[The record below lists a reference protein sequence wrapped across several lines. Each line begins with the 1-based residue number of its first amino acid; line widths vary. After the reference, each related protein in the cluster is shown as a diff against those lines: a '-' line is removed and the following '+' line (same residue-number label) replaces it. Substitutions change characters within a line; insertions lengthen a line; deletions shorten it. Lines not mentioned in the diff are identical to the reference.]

1 MKRAAIGAARGARP
15 EQKKKV
21 EKMKTKIAA
30 MVVSVLMLVTIVP
43 AVSAMPSVAQVPA
56 VTAGPYEDAY
66 GQYIEALQEFQT
78 AHNKWLSARA
88 TFLDARLQW
97 RQNRTQA
104 NLANMLEKLK
114 TSLLK
119 AVEMMIERLQL
130 LRVRVEISRG
140 LSDEEK
146 AVIYAEIDD
155 NISWFQAKQAEI
167 QAAESGQELRSI
179 ADTIWDHWRE
189 VRVWIK
195 QIIGQ
200 VLIAR
205 VDALVQKVEAF
216 KARIEARIQEL
227 KDNGVDTSALEAK
240 LAECDSNL
248 TLAKQKYDEAEEKFS
263 QISSEADADVLF
275 AEGVSLIRQGNV
287 YLREVFRGLR
297 DIVLEIRSMG
307 RTVTLTGSG
316 SLVARGNGSAYLSG
330 TGLADIITI
339 RDGVMTVSPNANV
352 ESDVTGE
359 NLENGEVKYEGF
371 SWARVTGTDVTVSL
385 SGSNITLYASGTGT
399 VVLTGNWAYR
409 TYGEDKYMSGTL
421 TETEVTVTL
430 ATGDASVGAA

>member
-1 MKRAAIGAARGARP
+1 MR
-15 EQKKKV
+15 
-21 EKMKTKIAA
+21 TKIAA
-30 MVVSVLMLVTIVP
+30 LVVSTLMLAAIVP
-43 AVSAMPSVAQVPA
+43 VVSAMSSEVPVTA
-56 VTAGPYEDAY
+56 TTAGPYEEAY
-66 GQYIEALQEFQT
+66 DKYADALQTFQT
-78 AHNKWLSARA
+78 AHNEWLSARA

-104 NLANMLEKLK
+104 NLTNMVEKLK

-119 AVEMMIERLQL
+119 ADEMMIERLQL

-146 AVIYAEIDD
+146 AAIYAEIDD

-179 ADTIWDHWRE
+179 ADTILSHWGE

-195 QIIGQ
+195 QITGQ
-200 VLIAR
+200 ILIAR
-205 VDALVQKVEAF
+205 VDALVQKAEAF
-216 KARIEARIQEL
+216 KGRIEARIQQL
-227 KDNGVDTSALEAK
+227 KDNGVDTSTLEAM

-248 TLAKQKYDEAEEKFS
+248 TLAKQKYDAAENKFG

-275 AEGVSLIRQGNV
+275 AEGNSLIRQGNV

-297 DIVLEIRSMG
+297 DIVSEMRSMG

-316 SLVARGNGSAYLSG
+316 SLVARGGGSAYLSG

-339 RDGVMTVSPNANV
+339 QNGVLTVSPNANV
-352 ESDVTGE
+352 ESDVAGE
-359 NLENGEVKYEGF
+359 NLENGDVRYQGF
-371 SWARVTGTDVTVSL
+371 SWARVTGTDVTASF
-385 SGSNITLYASGTGT
+385 SGNNITLYADGTGT
-399 VVLTGNWAYR
+399 VVLTGNWTYR
-409 TYGEDKYMSGTL
+409 TYGEDKYMSGAATA
-421 TETEVTVTL
+421 TEVTVNL
-430 ATGDASVGAA
+430 ATGDVSAGVA